1 MYILERERVMTE
13 LTVQEM
19 SMVDGGGFWHDVYV
33 ASCVALFVAAGAAI
47 GTVPGA
53 MVAGAT
59 AATVCN

>member
-1 MYILERERVMTE
+1 MTE